1 MTSITTVKTPRR
13 ACHGAAAKPRRELG
27 LVAGLYFVCPQ
38 GKSIFEDGFPQQAS
52 QGFSSAV
59 FANRPNKA
67 GEVRR

>member
-52 QGFSSAV
+52 QESQRAD
-59 FANRPNKA
+59 A
-67 GEVRR
+67 GGVRISRI